1 MYVFVEAAQIGLIA
15 IVEIRFER
23 GLLNDH
29 DIPRLILKKGS
40 QCPLLVFQLKQTASH
55 IIYIRKG
62 RICCTHIVPIFQRGA
77 SIDGSVDLEFPI
89 RDTCIHQ

>member
-1 MYVFVEAAQIGLIA
+1 MYVFVKAADVWLITIGLIGLG
-15 IVEIRFER
+15 RS
-23 GLLNDH
+23 LLNDH

-62 RICCTHIVPIFQRGA
+62 RI
-77 SIDGSVDLEFPI
+77 
-89 RDTCIHQ
+89 